1 MIYKSK
7 CDFHAKKLNFVTA
20 LFLNFYFPKKI
31 YSVHNWTPFV
41 QNRTKMKKTNASI
54 LIIDDQ
60 EDILF
65 ASKVYLKKYFEN
77 IHTLNNPKKI
87 VELLSKNA
95 IDVVLLDMNYR
106 IGFEDGR
113 EGLYLLK
120 EIKTLSPKT
129 VVILMTAFGKVETA
143 VEGLKSGAF
152 DYILKPWENKKLLES
167 VKQAVDKSR
176 KEQKKSKE
184 VEIDN
189 GFFVGT
195 SEIIKKAYSLAD
207 KVAKTDAN
215 VLILGENGTGKFVMA
230 HHIYSQSER
239 KNNPFIAVDLGSL
252 NSNIFESELFG
263 YAKGAFTD
271 AKTDT
276 PGRFE
281 MAQNG
286 TIFLDEIGNV
296 PLHLQSKLL
305 QVIQTKTVTR
315 LGETKARPLNVR
327 IITATNLNLKLEVAD
342 KNFRE
347 DLYYRINTMEI
358 VLPPLRERNEDKI
371 PLAEYLLDKM
381 IEKYGRS
388 EITFDK
394 KVLEQIEKHAWNGNI
409 REMENK
415 IERAVILCENNTIT
429 VSDLDLE
436 TITSYDENPD
446 DIQLSSVEKATI
458 EKALLKHS
466 NNISKT
472 ADELGL
478 SRGSLYRRLEKY
490 NININ

>member
-1 MIYKSK
+1 
-7 CDFHAKKLNFVTA
+7 
-20 LFLNFYFPKKI
+20 
-31 YSVHNWTPFV
+31 
-41 QNRTKMKKTNASI
+41 MKKTNASI

-65 ASKVYLKKYFEN
+65 ASKVYLKKYFED
-77 IHTLNNPKKI
+77 IYTLNNPKNI
-87 VELLSKNA
+87 VELLSKKS

-143 VEGLKSGAF
+143 VEGLKNGAF

-176 KEQKKSKE
+176 KEQKKEKNI
-184 VEIDN
+184 EIEND
-189 GFFVGT
+189 FFIGT

-215 VLILGENGTGKFVMA
+215 VLILGENGTGKFVLA
-230 HHIYSQSER
+230 HHIYKQSDR
-239 KNNPFIAVDLGSL
+239 KNNPFVAVDLGSL

-327 IITATNLNLKLEVAD
+327 IITATNLNLKLEVAE

-358 VLPPLRERNEDKI
+358 ILPPLRERNEDKI

-381 IEKYGRS
+381 IEKYGRD

-394 KVLEQIEKHAWNGNI
+394 KVPQHIEKHAWNGNI

-415 IERAVILCENNTIT
+415 IERAVILCENNKITIA
-429 VSDLDLE
+429 DLDLE
-436 TITSYDENPD
+436 TITAYEDNPD
-446 DIQLSSVEKATI
+446 DIQLSSVEKAAV
-458 EKALLKHS
+458 EKALFKNN

-472 ADELGL
+472 AEELGL
-478 SRGSLYRRLEKY
+478 SRGALYRRLEKY
-490 NININ
+490 NIKTDE

>member
-1 MIYKSK
+1 
-7 CDFHAKKLNFVTA
+7 
-20 LFLNFYFPKKI
+20 
-31 YSVHNWTPFV
+31 
-41 QNRTKMKKTNASI
+41 MKKTNASI
-54 LIIDDQ
+54 LVIDDQ

-65 ASKVYLKKYFEN
+65 ASKMLLKKHFEN
-77 IHTLNNPKKI
+77 IFTINNPKNV
-87 VELLSKNA
+87 VELLAKNT

-143 VEGLKSGAF
+143 VEGLKAGAF
-152 DYILKPWENKKLLES
+152 DYILKPWENEKLLS
-167 VKQAVDKSR
+167 VVKQAVDKSR
-176 KEQKKSKE
+176 KEQKKPNVIESA
-184 VEIDN
+184 DD
-189 GFFVGT
+189 FFVGN
-195 SEIIKKAYSLAD
+195 SEVIKKAYSLAD

-215 VLILGENGTGKFVMA
+215 VLILGENGTGKFVLS
-230 HHIYSQSER
+230 HHIHQQSER
-239 KNNPFIAVDLGSL
+239 KNSPFIHVDLGSL

-263 YAKGAFTD
+263 YVQGAFTD

-281 MAQNG
+281 MAQDG

-315 LGETKARPLNVR
+315 LGESKARPLNVR
-327 IITATNLNLKLEVAD
+327 IITATNLNLKQEVAD

-371 PLAEYLLDKM
+371 PLAEYLLQKMTDK
-381 IEKYGRS
+381 YSRD
-388 EITFDK
+388 EITFDEK
-394 KVLEQIEKHAWNGNI
+394 ALEQIAKHAWNGNI
-409 REMENK
+409 REMENR
-415 IERAVILCENNTIT
+415 IERAVILCENNYIT

-436 TITSYDENPD
+436 QITAYEDNQD
-446 DIQLSSVEKATI
+446 DMQLSAVEKTAI
-458 EKALLKHS
+458 EKILFKNN

-472 ADELGL
+472 AEELGL
-478 SRGSLYRRLEKY
+478 SRASLYRRLEKY
-490 NININ
+490 NISTT

>member
-1 MIYKSK
+1 
-7 CDFHAKKLNFVTA
+7 
-20 LFLNFYFPKKI
+20 
-31 YSVHNWTPFV
+31 
-41 QNRTKMKKTNASI
+41 MKKTNASI

-65 ASKVYLKKYFEN
+65 ASKLYLKKYFET
-77 IHTLNNPKKI
+77 IYTLNNPKNI
-87 VELLSKNA
+87 VDLLAKNT

-106 IGFEDGR
+106 IGFEDGK

-143 VEGLKSGAF
+143 VEGLKNGAF
-152 DYILKPWENKKLLES
+152 DYILKPWENTKLLES
-167 VKQAVDKSR
+167 VKQAADKSR
-176 KEQKKSKE
+176 KERRKSKDI
-184 VEIDN
+184 EIKTE
-189 GFFVGT
+189 FFAGN

-215 VLILGENGTGKFVMA
+215 VLILGENGTGKFVLA
-230 HHIYSQSER
+230 HHIYHESER
-239 KNNPFIAVDLGSL
+239 KNKPFVAVDLGSL
-252 NSNIFESELFG
+252 NANIFESELFG

-305 QVIQTKTVTR
+305 QVIQSKTVTR
-315 LGETKARPLNVR
+315 LGESKPRPLDVR

-371 PLAEYLLDKM
+371 PLAEYLLQKM
-381 IEKYGRS
+381 VDKYGRDT
-388 EITFDK
+388 IIFDK
-394 KVLEQIEKHAWNGNI
+394 KVLEQIEKHAWKGNI

-415 IERAVILCENNTIT
+415 IERAVILCENNIIT

-436 TITSYDENPD
+436 QITEYEENPD
-446 DIQLSSVEKATI
+446 EIQLSAVEKATV
-458 EKALLKHS
+458 EKALLKNN

-472 ADELGL
+472 AEELGL

-490 NININ
+490 NISTN

>member
-1 MIYKSK
+1 
-7 CDFHAKKLNFVTA
+7 
-20 LFLNFYFPKKI
+20 
-31 YSVHNWTPFV
+31 
-41 QNRTKMKKTNASI
+41 MKKTNASI

-77 IHTLNNPKKI
+77 IYTLNNPKNI
-87 VELLSKNA
+87 VELLAKNT

-113 EGLYLLK
+113 EGLYVLK

-143 VEGLKSGAF
+143 VEGLKNGAF

-176 KEQKKSKE
+176 KEQRKNQE
-184 VEIDN
+184 TEIKN
-189 GFFVGT
+189 EFFIGS
-195 SEIIKKAYSLAD
+195 SESIKKAYSLAD

-215 VLILGENGTGKFVMA
+215 VLILGENGTGKFVLA
-230 HHIYSQSER
+230 HHIFSQSER
-239 KNNPFIAVDLGSL
+239 KNQPFVAVDLGSL

-271 AKTDT
+271 AKNDT

-305 QVIQTKTVTR
+305 QVIQTKTITR

-327 IITATNLNLKLEVAD
+327 IITATNLNLKQEVAE

-358 VLPPLRERNEDKI
+358 VLPPLRERYEDKI

-381 IEKYGRS
+381 IEKYERE

-415 IERAVILCENNTIT
+415 IERAVILCENNRIT
-429 VSDLDLE
+429 VADLDLE
-436 TITSYDENPD
+436 TITPYEENAD
-446 DIQLSSVEKATI
+446 DSQLSSVEKAAV
-458 EKALLKHS
+458 EKALLKNN

-472 ADELGL
+472 AEELGL

>member
-1 MIYKSK
+1 
-7 CDFHAKKLNFVTA
+7 
-20 LFLNFYFPKKI
+20 
-31 YSVHNWTPFV
+31 
-41 QNRTKMKKTNASI
+41 MKKTNASI
-54 LIIDDQ
+54 LVIDDQ

-65 ASKVYLKKYFEN
+65 ASKMLLKKHFEN
-77 IHTLNNPKKI
+77 IFTLNNPKNVI
-87 VELLSKNA
+87 ELLAKNV

-143 VEGLKSGAF
+143 VEGLKAGAF
-152 DYILKPWENKKLLES
+152 DYILKPWENEKLLS
-167 VKQAVDKSR
+167 VVKQGVDKSR
-176 KEQKKSKE
+176 KEQKKPNN
-184 VEIDN
+184 VESIEE
-189 GFFVGT
+189 FFVGN
-195 SEIIKKAYSLAD
+195 SDVIKKAYSLAD

-215 VLILGENGTGKFVMA
+215 VLILGENGTGKFVLS
-230 HHIYSQSER
+230 HHVHRQSER
-239 KNNPFIAVDLGSL
+239 KNSPFIHVDLGSL
-252 NSNIFESELFG
+252 NTNIFESELFG
-263 YAKGAFTD
+263 YVQGAFTD

-315 LGETKARPLNVR
+315 LGESKARPLDVR
-327 IITATNLNLKLEVAD
+327 IITATNLNLKQEVAD

-371 PLAEYLLDKM
+371 PLAQYLLKKM
-381 IEKYGRS
+381 IDKYGHD
-388 EITFDK
+388 EITFDEK
-394 KVLEQIEKHAWNGNI
+394 ALEQIAKHAWNGNI
-409 REMENK
+409 REMENR
-415 IERAVILCENNTIT
+415 IERAVILCENNLIT

-436 TITSYDENPD
+436 KITTYEENQE
-446 DIQLSSVEKATI
+446 DIQLSAVEKTAI
-458 EKALLKHS
+458 EKILTKNN

-472 ADELGL
+472 AEELGL
-478 SRGSLYRRLEKY
+478 SRASLYRRLEKY
-490 NININ
+490 NITTN

>member
-1 MIYKSK
+1 
-7 CDFHAKKLNFVTA
+7 
-20 LFLNFYFPKKI
+20 
-31 YSVHNWTPFV
+31 
-41 QNRTKMKKTNASI
+41 MKKTNASI

-65 ASKVYLKKYFEN
+65 ASKVYLKKYFED
-77 IHTLNNPKKI
+77 IYTLNNPKNI
-87 VELLSKNA
+87 VELLSKNN

-143 VEGLKSGAF
+143 VEGLKNGAF

-176 KEQKKSKE
+176 KEQKKEKNI
-184 VEIDN
+184 EIEND
-189 GFFVGT
+189 FFIGT

-215 VLILGENGTGKFVMA
+215 VLILGENGTGKFVLA
-230 HHIYSQSER
+230 HHIYKQSER

-358 VLPPLRERNEDKI
+358 VLPALRERNEDKI
-371 PLAEYLLDKM
+371 PLAEYLLGKM
-381 IEKYGRS
+381 IEKYGRD

-394 KVLEQIEKHAWNGNI
+394 KVPEQIEKHAWNGNI

-415 IERAVILCENNTIT
+415 IERAVILCENNKITIA
-429 VSDLDLE
+429 DLDLE
-436 TITSYDENPD
+436 TITAYEENPD
-446 DIQLSSVEKATI
+446 DIQLSSVEKAAV
-458 EKALLKHS
+458 EKALLKNN

-472 ADELGL
+472 AEELGL

-490 NININ
+490 NINFKTDSL